1 MSFYGASNNSIE
13 IISSIKSI
21 FPVSQLVSHSLF
33 LLVRKNRFIK
43 CTWFTLRQRFKG
55 YYGNFVVPF
64 CGRLR
69 VFWPC
74 IDLLLIDPFRF
85 LFVQSSLFCE
95 LFCRIT
101 SKPISERTTSR
112 TFFSFWLDNQSESFF
127 LRVENWRERKRGKLK
142 KREKT
147 DFLRMMI
154 SHEFQPQ
161 STTGHSGR
169 PINIQH
175 AVSQLTDILC
185 ARDTWRICHLL
196 YLIFIW
202 GCAHIKWDFYGILW
216 FFFNHF

>member
-142 KREKT
+142 KKRKNWFFKND
-147 DFLRMMI
+147 DFSWI
-154 SHEFQPQ
+154 STSINHWSFG
-161 STTGHSGR
+161 STNQHPACGK
-169 PINIQH
+169 PIDRHFMCTWHVTNM
-175 AVSQLTDILC
+175 SLTVPN
-185 ARDTWRICHLL
+185 L
-196 YLIFIW
+196 YL
-202 GCAHIKWDFYGILW
+202 GVCSY
-216 FFFNHF
+216 